1 MLFKQKF
8 GINKFIERYNIN
20 NLEWDSNVIL
30 VFFQAIN
37 KSFKDI
43 KMNTWLFR
51 ELLIVMN
58 SNFVQIFLII

>member
-8 GINKFIERYNIN
+8 GIIKFIERYNIN

-37 KSFKDI
+37 KFFKDI

-51 ELLIVMN
+51 ELFIIMS
-58 SNFVQIFLII
+58 SNFVQILLII